1 MALALQEELCVAQA
15 AVSEAVLYIA
25 AIGAA
30 YRTVWTAESVGKAG
44 CH

>member
-1 MALALQEELCVAQA
+1 MVLALEEELCVRQSAI
-15 AVSEAVLYIA
+15 SKAVLYIA

-30 YRTVWTAESVGKAG
+30 YRTVWTAASMGKAG